1 MVATTRRG
9 RRYRTTL
16 GERDV
21 TGLVES
27 MKPRC
32 RFRRR
37 REVAARAVA
46 RKTALFF
53 GARPYTGR
61 HPAEDRFR
69 DRLRFA
75 PTRWNDRLDRS
86 SEMTASGTSE
96 TSHDV
101 RCLVADGGL
110 ADPTC

>member
-1 MVATTRRG
+1 VPDGEARLRWLRRRVEA

-61 HPAEDRFR
+61 HPAE
-69 DRLRFA
+69 
-75 PTRWNDRLDRS
+75 
-86 SEMTASGTSE
+86 G
-96 TSHDV
+96 
-101 RCLVADGGL
+101 
-110 ADPTC
+110 